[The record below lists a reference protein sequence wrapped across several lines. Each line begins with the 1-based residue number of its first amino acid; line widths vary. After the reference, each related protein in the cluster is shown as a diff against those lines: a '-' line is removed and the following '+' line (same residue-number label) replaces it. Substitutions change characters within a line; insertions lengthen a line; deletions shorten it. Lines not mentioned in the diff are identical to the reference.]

1 MRGAQCNHT
10 HQYRGIQQCEATSA
24 VPFHCVF
31 KFFLIAI
38 FWFNFTL
45 AFFFFFLNSY
55 RSGHYIFFIVK
66 TFLGNFFRNWG
77 RVLNPAEMRG
87 SVFLYFVIVSPRSF
101 LNRLKLL
108 LVSSFHLAIRFIKT
122 LPAKTLLFLSHRTTN
137 IHHLAA
143 CGGSFQEGP
152 ATSSA
157 FLHLFV
163 EPLFIGLSNPL
174 VVSFLRLRHRRYATT
189 TTNYLRADRN

>member
-1 MRGAQCNHT
+1 MRGAHCNHT
-10 HQYRGIQQCEATSA
+10 HQSCGNQQCEATSA

-31 KFFLIAI
+31 KFFFIAI

-45 AFFFFFLNSY
+45 AFFFFLNSY

-77 RVLNPAEMRG
+77 RVVNPAEMRG

-152 ATSSA
+152 
-157 FLHLFV
+157 V
-163 EPLFIGLSNPL
+163 Y
-174 VVSFLRLRHRRYATT
+174 HRRFSITLST
-189 TTNYLRADRN
+189 SLLWTFEPNGCS

>member
-1 MRGAQCNHT
+1 MRGAHCNHT
-10 HQYRGIQQCEATSA
+10 HQSCGNQQCEATSA

-45 AFFFFFLNSY
+45 AFFFFLNSY

-108 LVSSFHLAIRFIKT
+108 CVSSFHLAIRFIKT
-122 LPAKTLLFLSHRTTN
+122 LPAKLCFFFLIERPTFTTIGTEIPSCHEKNKLL
-137 IHHLAA
+137 
-143 CGGSFQEGP
+143 
-152 ATSSA
+152 
-157 FLHLFV
+157 
-163 EPLFIGLSNPL
+163 
-174 VVSFLRLRHRRYATT
+174 
-189 TTNYLRADRN
+189 